1 MFQGEAL
8 SCIPDKTLLS
18 LVQTRGQDC
27 PRSCSVLFAL
37 IVPLSPLNTTRSLVQ
52 PRAHA
57 HAAHLVL
64 RLICS
69 CTRSGTGA
77 GMMLICSLG
86 CRKLPGRICQ
96 NIRMVFLS
104 THTTFAT
111 EDGDLQDSPLAL
123 TLSQHVYL
131 YKFPR

>member
-1 MFQGEAL
+1 MLLTSSSASSAL
-8 SCIPDKTLLS
+8 AP
-18 LVQTRGQDC
+18 G
-27 PRSCSVLFAL
+27 P
-37 IVPLSPLNTTRSLVQ
+37 
-52 PRAHA
+52 
-57 HAAHLVL
+57 
-64 RLICS
+64 
-69 CTRSGTGA
+69 GTGA